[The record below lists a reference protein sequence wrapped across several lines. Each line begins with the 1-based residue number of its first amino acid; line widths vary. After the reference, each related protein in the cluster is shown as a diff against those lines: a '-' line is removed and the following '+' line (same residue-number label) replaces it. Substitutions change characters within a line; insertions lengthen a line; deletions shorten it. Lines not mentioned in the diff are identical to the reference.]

1 VTAVSDRATG
11 ATAGAAAPST
21 GTRAADRV
29 RLREQVRVAVLFD
42 GRQTDMALPA
52 TETVATLAADVLR
65 ELLEPGQLV
74 RSPDGRDMITP
85 GKVVL
90 KTVGGT
96 VLNRGQSLTDQGVKD
111 GDLLVLDVEDAEV
124 SFTPV
129 IENASSAIA
138 QFNAQRF
145 TSVTPQTAVT
155 FSGVAAGVGAV
166 VAVGLL
172 INAWRL
178 SVAAHQHWPLPA
190 LVPALAAAGLA
201 VVLLAGATLVWWRRR
216 AAVVANG
223 LWLGSVIAGIAA
235 AFMAVPGSA
244 GAWHVVFAAAIA
256 AVLALMLWRLSPAP
270 RGVVAWLTLVAG
282 GVFVIAGL
290 HGVGLQLTYLWIG
303 ALFGALLVLKS
314 TESLAQLLAR
324 VPMPPFPT
332 VTGKLVFDDAEE
344 IAAEALVAAET
355 EGTPSVAELEAAAAA
370 ANTYQ
375 QAIVAATVPFFV
387 FGAAGSVTVGHGR
400 WWLTTVYVLILAA
413 VLVFRGRSFA
423 DRATAVT
430 VVATAFG
437 MCVALGLKYALCSY
451 EPWMSLLSAALVLL
465 LGLSAVL
472 VAAVVPQRVFSAPFR
487 KVVEWL
493 DYALQ
498 VLIPPL
504 VFWLLNLYFLT
515 RNAL

>member
-1 VTAVSDRATG
+1 MTAVSDRAQAARVNG
-11 ATAGAAAPST
+11 A
-21 GTRAADRV
+21 RASDRV
-29 RLREQVRVAVLFD
+29 RLREQVRVAVLFN

-65 ELLEPGQLV
+65 ELDPGQPL
-74 RSPDGRDMITP
+74 RGPDGRDMVTP

-90 KTVGGT
+90 KTVGGS
-96 VLNRGQSLTDQGVKD
+96 VLNRGQSLADQGVTD

-124 SFTPV
+124 TFTPV

-138 QFNAQRF
+138 QFNAARF
-145 TSVTPQTAVT
+145 RSVTPQTAVT
-155 FSGVAAGVGAV
+155 FSGVAAGLGSI

-172 INAWRL
+172 VNAWRL
-178 SVAAHQHWPLPA
+178 DLLAGQRGALPA

-201 VVLLAGATLVWWRRR
+201 VALLAGAALVWWRRR
-216 AAVVANG
+216 AAAVANG
-223 LWLGSVIAGIAA
+223 LWMGAVVAGTTA
-235 AFMAVPGSA
+235 AFIGVPGKP
-244 GAWHVVFAAAIA
+244 GPWHVVFAAAIA
-256 AVLALMLWRLSPAP
+256 AMLAMLLWRLSPAP

-282 GVFVIAGL
+282 GVFGIAVL
-290 HGVGLQLTYLWIG
+290 HGIGIQMTYLWIG
-303 ALFGALLVLKS
+303 ALFVALLVLKS

-375 QAIVAATVPFFV
+375 QAIVAATAPFFV
-387 FGAAGSVTVGHGR
+387 IGAAGAVSVGHGR
-400 WWLTTVYVLILAA
+400 WWLATVYVLTLAA
-413 VLVFRGRSFA
+413 ILVFRGRSFA
-423 DRATAVT
+423 DRATALT
-430 VVATAFG
+430 VVSTAFA
-437 MCVALGLKYALCSY
+437 MSTALALKYALTS
-451 EPWMSLLSAALVLL
+451 PDSWVSLVVGAVVMA
-465 LGLSAVL
+465 LGLAAV
-472 VAAVVPQRVFSAPFR
+472 VAAAVVPRRVFSAPFR
-487 KVVEWL
+487 KGVEWL
-493 DYALQ
+493 DYGMQ

>member
-1 VTAVSDRATG
+1 MTALSERTNATRVNGVRA
-11 ATAGAAAPST
+11 S
-21 GTRAADRV
+21 DRV
-29 RLREQVRVAVLFD
+29 RLREQVRVAVLFN

-52 TETVATLAADVLR
+52 TETVATLATDVLR
-65 ELLEPGQLV
+65 ELQPGQAL
-74 RSPDGRDMITP
+74 RGPDGRDMIAP

-96 VLNRGQSLTDQGVKD
+96 VLNRGQSLSDQGVID

-124 SFTPV
+124 TFTPV

-138 QFNAQRF
+138 QFNAARF
-145 TSVTPQTAVT
+145 SSVTPQTALQ
-155 FSGVAAGVGAV
+155 FSGVAAGLGSV

-172 INAWRL
+172 VNAWRL
-178 SVAAHQHWPLPA
+178 DQAATQRAPLPA
-190 LVPALAAAGLA
+190 LVPALVAVGLSA
-201 VVLLAGATLVWWRRR
+201 VLLAGAALVWWRRR
-216 AAVVANG
+216 ATVVANG
-223 LWLGSVIAGIAA
+223 LWMGAVIAASTA
-235 AFMAVPGSA
+235 AFIAVPGKP

-256 AVLALMLWRLSPAP
+256 AMLAMLLWRLSPAP
-270 RGVVAWLTLVAG
+270 RGVVSWLALVGG
-282 GVFVIAGL
+282 GVFGIAAS
-290 HGVGLQLTYLWIG
+290 HGIGIQMTYLWIG
-303 ALFGALLVLKS
+303 ALFVALLVLKS

-355 EGTPSVAELEAAAAA
+355 EGTPSVAELEYAAAA

-375 QAIVAATVPFFV
+375 QAIVAATAPFFIV
-387 FGAAGSVTVGHGR
+387 GAAGAVTVGQGR
-400 WWLTTVYVLILAA
+400 WWLSTIYVLTLAA
-413 VLVFRGRSFA
+413 ILVFRGRSFD
-423 DRATAVT
+423 DRATALI
-430 VVATAFG
+430 VVSTAFA
-437 MCVALGLKYALCSY
+437 MTTALALKYALGSHDSR
-451 EPWMSLLSAALVLL
+451 MSLVIAAVVLA

-472 VAAVVPQRVFSAPFR
+472 VAAVVPRRVFSAPFR
-487 KVVEWL
+487 KGVEWL
-493 DYALQ
+493 DYGMQ